1 MGLIVLRPFAAHRK
15 DKDNLGVLMLF
26 HGVQGSIALT
36 LSFRG
41 RDFFLIC
48 TCTNS
53 LLKYFPGSQEVTMI
67 LLNLVWFS
75 NLPILIISVSEDS
88 FVSWNLLF
96 SQNLTNPISLQAM
109 TKLWGKKNKIKILK

>member
-15 DKDNLGVLMLF
+15 DKDNFGVLMLF
-26 HGVQGSIALT
+26 HGVQGSTALT

-41 RDFFLIC
+41 RDFFLIW

-88 FVSWNLLF
+88 FVSWGLLF
-96 SQNLTNPISLQAM
+96 SQNLNKSHFSASNAKTM
-109 TKLWGKKNKIKILK
+109 GGK